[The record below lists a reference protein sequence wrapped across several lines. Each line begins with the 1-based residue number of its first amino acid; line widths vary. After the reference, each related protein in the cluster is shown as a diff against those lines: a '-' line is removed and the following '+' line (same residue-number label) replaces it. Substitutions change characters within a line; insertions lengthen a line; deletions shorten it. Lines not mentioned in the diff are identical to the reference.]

1 MATRLYRSS
10 TNKVIAGVCGGL
22 GEYFDVDPTLM
33 RLIAVVA
40 AFASGGIVVLAY
52 LLGWIII
59 PQPFPGAPVG
69 GETEPSEPVR
79 PSEPHRPRS
88 DSKWRTYLPGLIL
101 VGLGAILLMREY
113 FYWFS
118 FGDIW
123 PILLVLIG
131 LVLIFRNRKGS
142 GDSRSAGEDQSA
154 NGQFTDEPNG
164 GPGL

>member
-22 GEYFDVDPTLM
+22 GEYFDVDPTLL

-59 PQPFPGAPVG
+59 PQPFPGAPAS
-69 GETEPSEPVR
+69 GEIEPAEPVSPSEPYR
-79 PSEPHRPRS
+79 SRS

-101 VGLGAILLMREY
+101 VGLGAALLMREY
-113 FYWFS
+113 FFWFS

-131 LVLIFRNRKGS
+131 LVLIFRNSKSS
-142 GDSRSAGEDQSA
+142 GDSRSAAGDQSA
-154 NGQFTDEPNG
+154 DGQSTGEPDG
-164 GPGL
+164 GQGL